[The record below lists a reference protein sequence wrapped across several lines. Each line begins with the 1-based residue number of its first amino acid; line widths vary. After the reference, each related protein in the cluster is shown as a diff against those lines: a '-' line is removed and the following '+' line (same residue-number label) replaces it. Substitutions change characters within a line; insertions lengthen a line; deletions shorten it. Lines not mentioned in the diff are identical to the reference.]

1 LRKVPDMFSIFKK
14 NKKEE
19 VGIDKHN
26 FEIDLIA
33 CVLAYEVARAD
44 GDISEDE
51 LSSLLK
57 EIEKITADV
66 DKDSNEIFNLIK
78 NYSEDSVSFH
88 EFISD
93 INNDFTKEDK
103 LELIQYLWDVAYAD
117 NVLDVNEERLIRRI
131 ANLINLKDLD
141 VLRLKDKAKK

>member
-1 LRKVPDMFSIFKK
+1 MFNIFKK
-14 NKKEE
+14 NKNEE
-19 VGIDKHN
+19 INIDKHN

-44 GDISEDE
+44 GNISDNE
-51 LSSLLK
+51 LNSLLK

-66 DKDSNEIFNLIK
+66 NKNPDEIFSLIE
-78 NYSEDSVSFH
+78 NYSENSVSFH

-93 INNDFTKEDK
+93 INNDFNKKDK

-141 VLRLKDKAKK
+141 VLKLKDKAKN

>member
-1 LRKVPDMFSIFKK
+1 MFNIFKK

-19 VGIDKHN
+19 VNISKHN

-44 GDISEDE
+44 GNISDGE
-51 LSSLLK
+51 LNSLLK
-57 EIEKITADV
+57 EIEKITTNV
-66 DKDSNEIFNLIK
+66 DKNSDEIFDLIQ
-78 NYSEDSVSFH
+78 NYSENSVSFH

-103 LELIQYLWDVAYAD
+103 LELIHYLWDVAYAD
-117 NVLDVNEERLIRRI
+117 NVLNVNEERLIRRI
-131 ANLINLKDLD
+131 AGLINLKDLD
-141 VLRLKDKAKK
+141 VLRLKDKANK

>member
-1 LRKVPDMFSIFKK
+1 MFNIFKK

-19 VGIDKHN
+19 VNIDKHN

-44 GDISEDE
+44 GNISDDE
-51 LSSLLK
+51 LKSLLN

-66 DKDSNEIFNLIK
+66 NKNPDEIFSLIK
-78 NYSEDSVSFH
+78 NYSENSVSFH

-93 INNDFTKEDK
+93 INNDFNIEDK
-103 LELIQYLWDVAYAD
+103 LQLIQYLWDVAYAD

-141 VLRLKDKAKK
+141 VLRLKDKAKN

>member
-1 LRKVPDMFSIFKK
+1 MFNIFKK

-19 VGIDKHN
+19 AGIDKHN

-44 GDISEDE
+44 GNISEDE

-66 DKDSNEIFNLIK
+66 DKDADEIFNLIK
-78 NYSEDSVSFH
+78 NYSENSVSFH

-93 INNDFTKEDK
+93 INNDFVKEDK
-103 LELIQYLWDVAYAD
+103 LELIYYLWGVAYAD

-131 ANLINLKDLD
+131 ADLINLKDLD
-141 VLRLKDKAKK
+141 VLKLKDKAKN

>member
-1 LRKVPDMFSIFKK
+1 MFSIFKK
-14 NKKEE
+14 NNKIEE
-19 VGIDKHN
+19 PGINKHN

-44 GDISEDE
+44 GDISDDE

-66 DKDSNEIFNLIK
+66 DKNPDEIFNLIK
-78 NYSEDSVSFH
+78 NYSENSVSFH

-93 INNDFTKEDK
+93 INNDFTREDK
-103 LELIQYLWDVAYAD
+103 LELIHYLWDVAYAD
-117 NVLDVNEERLIRRI
+117 NILDVNEERLIRRI
-131 ANLINLKDLD
+131 ADLINLKDLD
-141 VLRLKDKAKK
+141 VLKLKDKAKN

>member
-1 LRKVPDMFSIFKK
+1 MFSIFKK
-14 NKKEE
+14 KNQKKE
-19 VGIDKHN
+19 ISINKYD

-44 GDISEDE
+44 GNISDNE
-51 LSSLLK
+51 LGSLLK
-57 EIEKITADV
+57 EIEKITENVNKNSD
-66 DKDSNEIFNLIK
+66 EIFNLIK
-78 NYSEDSVSFH
+78 NYSENSVSFH

-103 LELIQYLWDVAYAD
+103 LELIHCLWDVAYSD
-117 NVLDVNEERLIRRI
+117 NILDVNEERLIRRI
-131 ANLINLKDLD
+131 ADLINLKDLD

>member
-1 LRKVPDMFSIFKK
+1 MFSIFKK
-14 NKKEE
+14 TNKKEE
-19 VGIDKHN
+19 AGVKKHN
-26 FEIDLIA
+26 FEMDLIA

-57 EIEKITADV
+57 EIKKITADV
-66 DKDSNEIFNLIK
+66 DKNPDEIFDLIK
-78 NYSEDSVSFH
+78 NHSENSVSFH

-93 INNDFTKEDK
+93 INNDFAKEDK
-103 LELIQYLWDVAYAD
+103 LELINYLWDVAYAD

-131 ANLINLKDLD
+131 AELINLKDLE
-141 VLRLKDKAKK
+141 VLRLKDKAKN

>member
-1 LRKVPDMFSIFKK
+1 MFSIFKK

>member
-1 LRKVPDMFSIFKK
+1 MFNIFKK
-14 NKKEE
+14 NKKEG
-19 VGIDKHN
+19 VNINKHN

-44 GDISEDE
+44 GNISDDE
-51 LSSLLK
+51 LNSLLK

-66 DKDSNEIFNLIK
+66 NKNQDEIFSLIK
-78 NYSEDSVSFH
+78 NYSENSVSFH

-93 INNDFTKEDK
+93 INNDFNKEDK
-103 LELIQYLWDVAYAD
+103 LELIQYLWSVAYAD

-141 VLRLKDKAKK
+141 VLRLKDKAKN

>member
-1 LRKVPDMFSIFKK
+1 MFNIFKK

-19 VGIDKHN
+19 VSINKHN

-44 GDISEDE
+44 GNISDDE
-51 LSSLLK
+51 LNSLLM
-57 EIEKITADV
+57 EIKKITEDV
-66 DKDSNEIFNLIK
+66 NKNPDEIYSLIK
-78 NYSEDSVSFH
+78 NYSESSVSFH

-93 INNDFTKEDK
+93 INNDFDKEAK
-103 LELIQYLWDVAYAD
+103 LELIRYLWDVAYAD
-117 NVLDVNEERLIRRI
+117 NVLDINEERLIRRI

-141 VLRLKDKAKK
+141 VLKLKNKAKN

>member
-1 LRKVPDMFSIFKK
+1 MFNIFKK
-14 NKKEE
+14 NKNEE
-19 VGIDKHN
+19 VTIDKHN

-44 GDISEDE
+44 GNISDDE
-51 LSSLLK
+51 LNSLLN
-57 EIEKITADV
+57 EIKKITADV
-66 DKDSNEIFNLIK
+66 NKNPDEIFSLIK
-78 NYSEDSVSFH
+78 NYSENSVSFH

-93 INNDFTKEDK
+93 INNDFNKEDK

-141 VLRLKDKAKK
+141 VLRLKDKAKN

>member
-1 LRKVPDMFSIFKK
+1 MFNIFKK
-14 NKKEE
+14 KNQKKETD
-19 VGIDKHN
+19 INKNN

-44 GDISEDE
+44 GNISDDE
-51 LSSLLK
+51 LDSLLK
-57 EIEKITADV
+57 EIENIAEDV
-66 DKDSNEIFNLIK
+66 DKSPEEIFNLIK
-78 NYSEDSVSFH
+78 IYSENSVSFH

-103 LELIQYLWDVAYAD
+103 FELIHYLWDVAYAD
-117 NVLDVNEERLIRRI
+117 NALNINEERLIRRI
-131 ANLINLKDLD
+131 ADLINLKDLD

>member
-1 LRKVPDMFSIFKK
+1 MFNIFKK

-19 VGIDKHN
+19 ANIHKHN

-44 GDISEDE
+44 GNISNDE

-66 DKDSNEIFNLIK
+66 DKDPDEIFNLIK
-78 NYSEDSVSFH
+78 NYSENSVSFH

-93 INNDFTKEDK
+93 INKDFAREDK
-103 LELIQYLWDVAYAD
+103 LELINYLWDVAYAD

-141 VLRLKDKAKK
+141 VLRLKDKAKN

>member
-1 LRKVPDMFSIFKK
+1 MFSIFKK
-14 NKKEE
+14 KNKKEE
-19 VGIDKHN
+19 AGIEKHD

-44 GDISEDE
+44 GSISDDE
-51 LSSLLK
+51 LDSLLK
-57 EIEKITADV
+57 EIEKVTEDV
-66 DKDSNEIFNLIK
+66 NKSPNEIFNLIK
-78 NYSEDSVSFH
+78 NYSENSVSFH

-93 INNDFTKEDK
+93 INNDFTRKDK
-103 LELIQYLWDVAYAD
+103 LELIHYLWDVAYAD
-117 NVLDVNEERLIRRI
+117 NILDVNEERLIRRI

>member
-1 LRKVPDMFSIFKK
+1 MFNIFKK
-14 NKKEE
+14 NKNEE
-19 VGIDKHN
+19 ATIEKHN

-44 GDISEDE
+44 GNISDDE
-51 LSSLLK
+51 LNSLLN

-66 DKDSNEIFNLIK
+66 NKNPDEIFSLIK
-78 NYSEDSVSFH
+78 NYSENSVSFH

-93 INNDFTKEDK
+93 INNDFNKEEK

-141 VLRLKDKAKK
+141 VLRLKDKAKN

>member
-1 LRKVPDMFSIFKK
+1 LRKAPDMFSIFKK

-19 VGIDKHN
+19 VAKDKHN

-51 LSSLLK
+51 LISLLK

-66 DKDSNEIFNLIK
+66 DKDSNEIFDLIK

>member
-1 LRKVPDMFSIFKK
+1 MFNIFKK
-14 NKKEE
+14 NKNEE
-19 VGIDKHN
+19 ANIDKHN

-33 CVLAYEVARAD
+33 CVLGYEVARAD
-44 GDISEDE
+44 GNISDDE
-51 LSSLLK
+51 LNSLLK

-66 DKDSNEIFNLIK
+66 NKNPDEIFSLIK
-78 NYSEDSVSFH
+78 NYSENSVSFH

-93 INNDFTKEDK
+93 INNNFNKKDK

-141 VLRLKDKAKK
+141 VLRLKDKAKN

>member
-1 LRKVPDMFSIFKK
+1 MFNIFKK

-19 VGIDKHN
+19 VNIDKHN

-44 GDISEDE
+44 GNISDDE
-51 LSSLLK
+51 LKSLLN

-66 DKDSNEIFNLIK
+66 NKNPDEIFSLIK
-78 NYSEDSVSFH
+78 NYSENSVSFH

-93 INNDFTKEDK
+93 INNDFNKEEK

-117 NVLDVNEERLIRRI
+117 NILDVNEERLIRRI

-141 VLRLKDKAKK
+141 VLRLKDKAKN

>member
-1 LRKVPDMFSIFKK
+1 MFSIFKK

-19 VGIDKHN
+19 VAKDKHN

-51 LSSLLK
+51 LISLLK

-66 DKDSNEIFNLIK
+66 DKDSNEIFDLIK

-103 LELIQYLWDVAYAD
+103 FELIQYLWDIAFAD
-117 NVLDVNEERLIRRI
+117 NVLNVNEERLIRRI

-141 VLRLKDKAKK
+141 VLKLKDKAKK

>member
-1 LRKVPDMFSIFKK
+1 MFNIFKK

-19 VGIDKHN
+19 VNINKHN

-44 GDISEDE
+44 GNISDDE

-57 EIEKITADV
+57 EIEKITENV
-66 DKDSNEIFNLIK
+66 DKNPDEILDLIK
-78 NYSEDSVSFH
+78 NYSENSVSFH

-93 INNDFTKEDK
+93 INNDFTREDK
-103 LELIQYLWDVAYAD
+103 LELIHYLWDVAYAD

-131 ANLINLKDLD
+131 ADLINLKDLD
-141 VLRLKDKAKK
+141 VLRLKSRAKK

>member
-1 LRKVPDMFSIFKK
+1 MFNIFKK
-14 NKKEE
+14 NKNEE
-19 VGIDKHN
+19 INIDKHN

-44 GDISEDE
+44 GNISDNE
-51 LSSLLK
+51 LNSLLK

-66 DKDSNEIFNLIK
+66 NKKPDEIFSLIE
-78 NYSEDSVSFH
+78 NYSENSVSFH

-93 INNDFTKEDK
+93 INNDFNKKDK

-141 VLRLKDKAKK
+141 VLKLKDKAKN

>member
-1 LRKVPDMFSIFKK
+1 MFNIFKK
-14 NKKEE
+14 NKNEE
-19 VGIDKHN
+19 VTIDKHN

-44 GDISEDE
+44 GNISDDE
-51 LSSLLK
+51 LKSLLN

-66 DKDSNEIFNLIK
+66 NKNPDEIFSLIK
-78 NYSEDSVSFH
+78 NYSENSVSFH

-93 INNDFTKEDK
+93 INNDFNIEDK
-103 LELIQYLWDVAYAD
+103 LQLIQYLWDVAYAD

-141 VLRLKDKAKK
+141 VLRLKDKAKN